1 MHDIIIV
8 GAGAAGMSAAIY
20 ACRRKLK
27 TLVISADIGGQ
38 TLLTSHI
45 DNYPGIYDLSG
56 PALMKKFSDHM
67 RKYGPDFVP
76 GKVVKL
82 EKEGDNFIV
91 KLANEERYESKA
103 VILAYG
109 KIPRTLGIE
118 GEERFMGRGVS
129 TCAICDAPLF
139 QDKIVA
145 VVGGGNSALEAAL
158 SLADIAKKVYLIH
171 RRKEFRGDE
180 VTQDKIK
187 TSKKIELV
195 LEHIPKE
202 IKGERFVERLIIE
215 NINDKSVKELHVW
228 GVFLEIGYI
237 IKADFIE
244 GLVKTNEKN
253 EIIINNLCETSCPGI
268 FAAGDNT
275 DVPYKQTVVSA
286 GEGVKAALTAYG
298 YVKGISKAT
307 IDWEH

>member
-1 MHDIIIV
+1 
-8 GAGAAGMSAAIY
+8 
-20 ACRRKLK
+20 
-27 TLVISADIGGQ
+27 
-38 TLLTSHI
+38 
-45 DNYPGIYDLSG
+45 
-56 PALMKKFSDHM
+56 
-67 RKYGPDFVP
+67 
-76 GKVVKL
+76 
-82 EKEGDNFIV
+82 
-91 KLANEERYESKA
+91 
-103 VILAYG
+103 
-109 KIPRTLGIE
+109 
-118 GEERFMGRGVS
+118 MGRGVS